1 MPKVKSEIM
10 NDENFVKM
18 FVNKYGQEP
27 KNLFNDFG
35 ENFNSLEFYLENGQL
50 KLFVRSDIARAVC
63 RKLLSYTDN
72 SNSRKFSVLDRSKA
86 DTESLLEFFNQT
98 NYSINGAKYPLMV
111 NGSPNLSVLKFDKV
125 GNEDGQRV
133 TIGGIY
139 LISDIETWSNAVK
152 QLIAKMQKE
161 LLAEFTRDFAGVFK
175 VRVIAKVE
183 FVDEVDN
190 S

>member
-72 SNSRKFSVLDRSKA
+72 SNSR
-86 DTESLLEFFNQT
+86 
-98 NYSINGAKYPLMV
+98 
-111 NGSPNLSVLKFDKV
+111 
-125 GNEDGQRV
+125 
-133 TIGGIY
+133 
-139 LISDIETWSNAVK
+139 
-152 QLIAKMQKE
+152 
-161 LLAEFTRDFAGVFK
+161 
-175 VRVIAKVE
+175 
-183 FVDEVDN
+183 
-190 S
+190 

>member
-63 RKLLSYTDN
+63 RKLFSYADN
-72 SNSRKFSVLDRSKA
+72 SNSRKFSMLDRSKA

-111 NGSPNLSVLKFDKV
+111 NGRPNLSVLKFDKV
-125 GNEDGQRV
+125 GTEDGQRV
-133 TIGGIY
+133 TVGGIY
-139 LISDIETWSNAVK
+139 LLSDIETWSNAVK

-161 LLAEFTRDFAGVFK
+161 LLAEFARDFAGVFK